1 MNILKTDLID
11 QINCIVN
18 LYVVAASYGSTSMYN
33 FVKGNKNLF
42 YIVATSVR
50 ESEENFDYDLLSSE
64 KLRYF
69 DFTTRLHRL
78 ATTNSSVLCHFGSNN
93 GGVYIFVFKCTVRF
107 QTRTRKY
114 IHRFLENVCHDCS
127 GFREFYHTSQLFIL
141 LSSGQTSTHPSSCLF
156 LSFGYVEMIK

>member
-1 MNILKTDLID
+1 MLQKKLLRCKGTSINFRKCTLARAVWKHLKIILLNDNVHD
-11 QINCIVN
+11 
-18 LYVVAASYGSTSMYN
+18 
-33 FVKGNKNLF
+33 
-42 YIVATSVR
+42 
-50 ESEENFDYDLLSSE
+50 
-64 KLRYF
+64 
-69 DFTTRLHRL
+69 
-78 ATTNSSVLCHFGSNN
+78 
-93 GGVYIFVFKCTVRF
+93 KCTVRF

>member
-1 MNILKTDLID
+1 MVRAFISTLLK
-11 QINCIVN
+11 VR
-18 LYVVAASYGSTSMYN
+18 
-33 FVKGNKNLF
+33 NLF
-42 YIVATSVR
+42 FIVASSIR
-50 ESEENFDYDLLSSE
+50 ESEENLNYVLLSSE

-78 ATTNSSVLCHFGSNN
+78 ATTNFSVLCHFGSNN

-141 LSSGQTSTHPSSCLF
+141 LSSGQTSTHPSSCLL